1 MKKAMLLLPIALLV
15 LGGYACNSQPGA
27 KTQTPAATTAPDN
40 TERNVQDRSGATLT
54 PGDQSESK
62 ADLDL
67 TQRVRQA
74 VVANDSL
81 STNAHNVKI
90 ITSNGVVTLRGP
102 VNSTKE
108 KANIDAKAQQ
118 IAGKYKGTKT
128 AARAERFV
136 ALSKVELE
144 K

>member
-1 MKKAMLLLPIALLV
+1 MKKTALLLSISLLI
-15 LGGYACNSQPGA
+15 LGGYACNSQPAVNVQAPSA
-27 KTQTPAATTAPDN
+27 KTAPDN

-74 VVANDSL
+74 VVADDSL

-90 ITSNGVVTLRGP
+90 ITNNGVVTLRGP
-102 VNSTKE
+102 VNSAKE
-108 KANIDAKAQQ
+108 KATIDAKAQQ
-118 IAGKYKGTKT
+118 IAGATK
-128 AARAERFV
+128 V
-136 ALSKVELE
+136 NNQLE
-144 K
+144 IVTN

>member
-1 MKKAMLLLPIALLV
+1 MKKTALLLSISLLM
-15 LGGYACNSQPGA
+15 LGGYACNSQPAAKAQTQAA
-27 KTQTPAATTAPDN
+27 KTSPDN

-74 VVANDSL
+74 VVADESL

-118 IAGKYKGTKT
+118 IAGATKVDSQL
-128 AARAERFV
+128 EIV
-136 ALSKVELE
+136 AN
-144 K
+144 